1 MTNNLKESSSSSP
14 IIKCRVKHCYRLYQF
29 KMQSCGKDMK
39 VTVMELLSRK
49 CLTAGMKEGIDIHPY
64 SLGEETGKSGINW
77 GKNLSAQG
85 WALP

>member
-1 MTNNLKESSSSSP
+1 
-14 IIKCRVKHCYRLYQF
+14 
-29 KMQSCGKDMK
+29 MK